1 VNNFLSFFAL
11 LHGYGTIP
19 DIILILLYFYK
30 KWENYFFDKKGLFKK
45 KIWTEVVVQ
54 QKYLV

>member
-45 KIWTEVVVQ
+45 KFGQRWWYNRSI
-54 QKYLV
+54 